1 MISFIIRDQSL
12 SFARLFMQHIGV
24 NRQSKM
30 KDMGVKPELEIFDLG
45 MIVTCLR
52 LGGEG
57 TLAQPFHFQCFGDNS
72 LTGSRLVVMF

>member
-1 MISFIIRDQSL
+1 MSDIIRDQSL
-12 SFARLFMQHIGV
+12 FFTRLFMQHIGV

-52 LGGEG
+52 LGEEG
-57 TLAQPFHFQCFGDNS
+57 TLAQPFHFQ
-72 LTGSRLVVMF
+72 LVLGIIP

>member
-1 MISFIIRDQSL
+1 MISDIIKDQSL
-12 SFARLFMQHIGV
+12 PFARLFMQHIGA
-24 NRQSKM
+24 NRQPKM

-52 LGGEG
+52 LGDEG
-57 TLAQPFHFQCFGDNS
+57 KLAQPFHFQCFGDNS

>member
-1 MISFIIRDQSL
+1 MMSDIIRDQSL
-12 SFARLFMQHIGV
+12 FFTRLFMQHIGV

-52 LGGEG
+52 L
-57 TLAQPFHFQCFGDNS
+57 
-72 LTGSRLVVMF
+72 

>member
-1 MISFIIRDQSL
+1 MISEIIKDQSL
-12 SFARLFMQHIGV
+12 PFARLFMQHIGV

-52 LGGEG
+52 LRDEG
-57 TLAQPFHFQCFGDNS
+57 KLAQPFHFQCFGDNS
-72 LTGSRLVVMF
+72 LTGSRLVVMI

>member
-1 MISFIIRDQSL
+1 MISEIIKDQL
-12 SFARLFMQHIGV
+12 LPFARLFMQHLGV
-24 NRQSKM
+24 NRQPKR
-30 KDMGVKPELEIFDLG
+30 KDMGVKPKLEIFDLG

-57 TLAQPFHFQCFGDNS
+57 KLDQPFHFQCFRDNS